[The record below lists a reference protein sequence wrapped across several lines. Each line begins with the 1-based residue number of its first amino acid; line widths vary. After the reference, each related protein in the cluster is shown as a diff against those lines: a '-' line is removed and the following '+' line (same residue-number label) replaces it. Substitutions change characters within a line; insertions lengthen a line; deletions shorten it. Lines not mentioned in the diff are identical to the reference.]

1 MLLAGMQ
8 GPPVLCSGRA
18 VQKMDSYVSEIL
30 LADPMHRNMP
40 LYQLQKIFK
49 HLNTASQH
57 LFRFLLGVKIGYF
70 CEAASLYGQVNG
82 FFSKVLA
89 QAVCTN

>member
-30 LADPMHRNMP
+30 LGDYMHRNIR
-40 LYQLQKIFK
+40 LHQLQTIFK
-49 HLNTASQH
+49 HRNTASQH
-57 LFRFLLGVKIGYF
+57 LFRFLLVVK
-70 CEAASLYGQVNG
+70 NG
-82 FFSKVLA
+82 LLL
-89 QAVCTN
+89 